1 MTIDLRG
8 ITSKQAFHE
17 LAKRE
22 LGFPE
27 WYAVGWASWD
37 AFWDC
42 IVAVVEMPHN
52 LTFTNWQEFEQ
63 VCPKDMGILRQVI
76 QDYEEYKPGYYMSLA

>member
-17 LAKRE
+17 LARRE

-42 IVAVVEMPHN
+42 IVAVVPMPPQV
-52 LTFTNWQEFEQ
+52 TFSHWQEFAET
-63 VCPKDMGILRQVI
+63 CPKDMGVLRQVI
-76 QDYEEYKPGYYMSLA
+76 RDYEAYKPGYHMTLA